1 MIKNCINTFFTSVF
15 RVLGR
20 VFAYLLIAILIYLFS
35 AKIGLIEAQAKP
47 LTDVSG
53 SYGLIKC
60 NSDRVNGLSS
70 CAYVNSYSV
79 IGDDTTYTMLD
90 KGYTFVHDHVNYA
103 RLNVFNALYLFPNLN
118 YKNGSF
124 YTLNF
129 EYNQGSYV
137 STIVNTLTKDNL
149 VVEAFNGSDFE
160 SGGYTDLNYSAT
172 YNDTTKSGTISIT
185 FKATTDTTSYRIRLQ
200 PGVALWTNT
209 SLQYS
214 QGVRVY
220 LISANVEDN
229 LSDAL
234 LNQITNQNDT
244 IIDQNQ
250 QIIDNSNKTNDK
262 LDNLDGTIKN
272 EDISDIDLGFDD
284 ISKPSDTPISD
295 IILMPI
301 TILNQLKT
309 VTDWNCQAWILPF
322 DFTGGSNTL
331 VFPCINLRKYLG
343 NDVFNIIDELCSF
356 FMIYAICLAFINFFE
371 DITSLRDVYD
381 DMYTPQHAAKPYI
394 PKHGS

>member
-1 MIKNCINTFFTSVF
+1 MINKKIFLFLFPLLFIFFSSISVH
-15 RVLGR
+15 
-20 VFAYLLIAILIYLFS
+20 
-35 AKIGLIEAQAKP
+35 AKP
-47 LTDVSG
+47 VTDVTG

-60 NSDRVNGLSS
+60 NYDVVNGYSS
-70 CAYVNSYSV
+70 CAYVSSYSI
-79 IGDDTTYTMLD
+79 IGDNTTYTMLD
-90 KGYTFVHDHVNYA
+90 KATLFSTAGVTNTRY
-103 RLNVFNALYLFPNLN
+103 NVFNALYLFPNLN

-160 SGGYTDLNYSAT
+160 SGGYTDLNFSAT

-209 SLQYS
+209 SLQYA

-250 QIIDNSNKTNDK
+250 QLIDSTNKTNDK
-262 LDNLDGTIKN
+262 LDDLKNSQNQTNDYIKDESDVDTSEIDNLVGYLPPGPVDSIINLPLSMLNAMVSNLSKSCTS
-272 EDISDIDLGFDD
+272 ISINIPFVDYDFSL
-284 ISKPSDTPISD
+284 PC
-295 IILMPI
+295 
-301 TILNQLKT
+301 LNSLYDKMGAT
-309 VTDWNCQAWILPF
+309 ALL
-322 DFTGGSNTL
+322 NTL
-331 VFPCINLRKYLG
+331 GSILSAILLYKYLL
-343 NDVFNIIDELCSF
+343 NLYNYVDHVL
-356 FMIYAICLAFINFFE
+356 
-371 DITSLRDVYD
+371 SLKGDRL
-381 DMYTPQHAAKPYI
+381 KGW
-394 PKHGS
+394 GSE